1 MRYVVGLDGG
11 GTKTKAAVYGEE
23 VGVVGEAETGP
34 ANYRSFGVEMEAASA
49 NIAQAVADAARKAG
63 VEIETLAGICMCI
76 AGFDTDLDLPVPQEA
91 LRQLNYHGP
100 AILENDVVGAW
111 AGATE
116 AKPGLVVIAG
126 TGATALGMNSR
137 GDLWRTDGWDYLLGD
152 DGSGYDIGRAGIR
165 AAMRMLD
172 GRERPTL
179 LVHIL
184 GEVFGVTSGESMRRL
199 WDSTEFGKLE
209 VSGFAM
215 HVARAATRGDPTAQ
229 TILHKA
235 GQALGES
242 AAAIIQMLDMA
253 GESFVVS
260 TVGSVFKNEPWV
272 TKPFRQKITAA
283 APKATFRAPA
293 RPPEEGAALLT
304 LRRLDEDDT
313 GSWTLGNGKR
323 QIRRSLRIDDIPEA

>member
-11 GTKTKAAVYGEE
+11 GTKTKAAVYSEE
-23 VGVVGEAETGP
+23 AGVVGEAETGP
-34 ANYRSFGVEMEAASA
+34 ANYRSFGVEKDAASA
-49 NIAQAVADAARKAG
+49 NIALAISEAANKAG
-63 VEIETLAGICMCI
+63 VEVQTLAGICMCI

-91 LRQLNYHGP
+91 LSKLHYRGP
-100 AILENDVVGAW
+100 AIMENDVVGAW

-126 TGATALGMNSR
+126 TGATALGMNAR

-179 LVHIL
+179 LVRIL
-184 GEVFGVTSGESMRRL
+184 GEVFDVTDGESMRRL
-199 WDSTEFGKLE
+199 WDSTDFGKLK
-209 VSGFAM
+209 VSSFAM
-215 HVARAATRGDPTAQ
+215 HVARAATQGDPAAQ

-242 AAAIIQMLDMA
+242 AAAIIQMLDMTA
-253 GESFVVS
+253 ESFVVS

-283 APKATFRAPA
+283 APKASFRNPA
-293 RPPEEGAALLT
+293 RPPEVGAAILMLL
-304 LRRLDEDDT
+304 RLDEDDV
-313 GSWTLGNGKR
+313 GSWTLGGGKR
-323 QIRRSLRIDDIPEA
+323 RIRRSLRIGDIPGV